1 MVSNMVDQKFKAILF
16 DMDGVLLDSEPL
28 WRIAEY
34 ETFLPFGI
42 HLKSEDFKNTTGL
55 KTNEVVEYR
64 IREFNLDAQL
74 QLKLERSILDI
85 VKDLIRSK
93 SHKNEGVEEI
103 SEWLNAHRI
112 PRIIATSSPE
122 EVVETVLETL
132 NLKTT
137 FPQYISAAKFP
148 HGKPHPEVY
157 LKACDVLKIKPYE
170 ATIIEDSVN
179 GMIAGKAAKIHTCVV
194 PEIENYNNPKFALA
208 DEKFRDLK
216 TWLEFIK
223 NRC

>member
-1 MVSNMVDQKFKAILF
+1 MVDQKFKAILF

-42 HLKSEDFKNTTGL
+42 QLKPEDFKNTTGL

-64 IREFNLDAQL
+64 IREFNLDNQL
-74 QLKLERSILDI
+74 QLKLERSILDV
-85 VKDLIRSK
+85 VKELIRSR
-93 SHKNEGVEEI
+93 SQKNEGVDEI
-103 SEWLNAHRI
+103 SDWLNVNKIA
-112 PRIIATSSPE
+112 RIIATSSPE

-132 NLKTT
+132 DLKST

-157 LKACDVLKIKPYE
+157 LKACETLQIQAFE

-179 GMIAGKAAKIHTCVV
+179 GMIAGKAAKIHTSVV

-208 DEKFRDLK
+208 DEKFHDLK
-216 TWLEFIK
+216 AWLEFIK
-223 NRC
+223 TRC

>member
-1 MVSNMVDQKFKAILF
+1 MVEGRFKAILF

-34 ETFLPFGI
+34 ETFAPYGI
-42 HLKSEDFKNTTGL
+42 ELKSDDFKNTTGL

-64 IREFNLDAQL
+64 IREFSLDTQL

-85 VKDLIRSK
+85 VKELIRTRAQK
-93 SHKNEGVEEI
+93 ADGVDEI
-103 SEWLNAHRI
+103 SEWLQSTSI

-132 NLKTT
+132 DLKST
-137 FPQYISAAKFP
+137 FPLYISAAKFP

-157 LKACDVLKIKPYE
+157 LKACEILQTKPYE
-170 ATIIEDSVN
+170 VTIIEDSVN

-194 PEIENYNNPKFALA
+194 PEIENYDNPKFALA
-208 DEKFRDLK
+208 DQKFKDLK
-216 TWLEFIK
+216 SWLAYIK
-223 NRC
+223 ARF